1 MKCLTGVKKTRY
13 SSTISYNDS
22 KRIKQV
28 SWDFDL
34 EWYKRIV
41 EINVTELIQQRFTC
55 ENFSYS

>member
-1 MKCLTGVKKTRY
+1 MKCLAGLKKPHY
-13 SSTISYNDS
+13 SNTVSYNDS

-28 SWDFDL
+28 SWDFDF

-41 EINVTELIQQRFTC
+41 EVNGTELIQQRFTC

>member
-1 MKCLTGVKKTRY
+1 MKCLTGVKKPFY
-13 SSTISYNDS
+13 SNTVSYSDS

-28 SWDFDL
+28 SWDFDF

-41 EINVTELIQQRFTC
+41 EINGTKLIQQRFAC